1 MVNKETYNLIV
12 KYNHGVKDFYQK
24 TNSVENEIL
33 DSISQSLNSDIFMNH
48 FKGFEGQE
56 AYPEFEGE
64 VLKLLRKIIGTISE
78 SRTPERYSKIVND
91 YKLLLETL
99 VKD

>member
-1 MVNKETYNLIV
+1 MVKKETYNLIV
-12 KYNHGVKDFYQK
+12 KYHHGVKDFYQK
-24 TNSVENEIL
+24 THSVENEIL
-33 DSISQSLNSDIFMNH
+33 DSIGQSLNSDIFMNH
-48 FKGFEGQE
+48 FKRFEEQE
-56 AYPEFEGE
+56 TYPEFEGE
-64 VLKLLRKIIGTISE
+64 VLKLLRKIIGAISE